1 MAVGRSENLGG
12 RGEYVSYVVG
22 VLQVYLKM
30 LRMHIMI
37 INKLDHKIIM
47 PLCCSL
53 TSVNMKMIL
62 DYLIIW
68 KKLDLVKSTKSPT
81 ITLKVFSQLQNESF
95 ILKYT
100 YQAKLHNILLKQ
112 D

>member
-1 MAVGRSENLGG
+1 
-12 RGEYVSYVVG
+12 
-22 VLQVYLKM
+22 
-30 LRMHIMI
+30 
-37 INKLDHKIIM
+37 M

-68 KKLDLVKSTKSPT
+68 KKLDLVTSTKSPT

-100 YQAKLHNILLKQ
+100 YQTKLHKILLKQ